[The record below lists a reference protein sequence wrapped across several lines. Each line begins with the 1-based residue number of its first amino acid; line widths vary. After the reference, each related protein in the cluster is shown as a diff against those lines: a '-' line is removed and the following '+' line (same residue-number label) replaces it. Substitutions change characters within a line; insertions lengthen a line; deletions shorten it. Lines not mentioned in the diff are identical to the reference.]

1 VLIPEWF
8 SRFEELSMEPTPDTS
23 PAKRTR
29 AKPKVVAKDPV
40 ETKAAAGKKPRA
52 PRKTPIGKATA
63 KPAADS
69 TMTAEVQ
76 IVAATPDLTPAR
88 STASSPART
97 PEDVSTMIATAAYY
111 LAAARNFSPG
121 HELDDWLEAER
132 AVHAR
137 IFG

>member
-1 VLIPEWF
+1 M
-8 SRFEELSMEPTPDTS
+8 ELTPDTS

-40 ETKAAAGKKPRA
+40 ETKSAKVKKPRA
-52 PRKTPIGKATA
+52 PRKSPTSKTATE
-63 KPAADS
+63 PAVA
-69 TMTAEVQ
+69 AETQV
-76 IVAATPDLTPAR
+76 VAATLDPMR
-88 STASSPART
+88 
-97 PEDVSTMIATAAYY
+97 EDVGTMIATAAYY

-137 IFG
+137 LYG